1 MPDRIEWIGVT
12 SLYDVHTHKTLC
24 IHKVHNKQLFRKNVR
39 SERQDNIIT
48 IRFPLGLLFEIL
60 ATVQRTLWLHLW
72 RLQKSVI
79 CLQLGMSDE
88 RSARWVTDM
97 GLLKYLDVFLP
108 H

>member
-1 MPDRIEWIGVT
+1 VPDRIEWIGVT

-60 ATVQRTLWLHLW
+60 ATTTKDVVVASLEVAEECHLLAAW
-72 RLQKSVI
+72 NV
-79 CLQLGMSDE
+79 
-88 RSARWVTDM
+88 
-97 GLLKYLDVFLP
+97 
-108 H
+108 